1 MKEQFIEIFNDHIKR
16 PGADALLAWLEKSD
30 FFTAPASTRF
40 HLSEPGG
47 LVKHSVHVYERLRE
61 LYSNELARDTDGPV
75 ILSDEDEEKIAICGL
90 LHDICKV
97 GCYKQEPKNQK
108 TYDPEKVKK
117 AQKWQIKHDDLGD
130 FIWETVMVYK
140 FDEDFV
146 YGHGEKSVYIAS
158 AYMKLTREEAVAI
171 RFHMAAWQDGEK
183 QNAGKAFERYSL
195 AVMLHIADLQAT
207 YLDEADQNGK
217 NG

>member
-1 MKEQFIEIFNDHIKR
+1 MAKKE
-16 PGADALLAWLEKSD
+16 
-30 FFTAPASTRF
+30 
-40 HLSEPGG
+40 
-47 LVKHSVHVYERLRE
+47 
-61 LYSNELARDTDGPV
+61 
-75 ILSDEDEEKIAICGL
+75 
-90 LHDICKV
+90 
-97 GCYKQEPKNQK
+97 
-108 TYDPEKVKK
+108 
-117 AQKWQIKHDDLGD
+117 
-130 FIWETVMVYK
+130 
-140 FDEDFV
+140 
-146 YGHGEKSVYIAS
+146 SVYIAS

>member
-16 PGADALLAWLEKSD
+16 PGASSLLAWLEKSD
-30 FFTAPASTRF
+30 FFASPASTCF

-47 LVKHSVHVYERLRE
+47 LAKHSIHVYERLRE
-61 LYSNELARDTDGPV
+61 LYSNELARNTDGPV

-97 GCYKQEPKNQK
+97 GCYKQEPRNQK

-117 AQKWQIKHDDLGD
+117 
-130 FIWETVMVYK
+130 
-140 FDEDFV
+140 
-146 YGHGEKSVYIAS
+146 SVYIAS
-158 AYMKLTREEAVAI
+158 AYIKLTREEAVAI

-207 YLDEADQNGK
+207 YLDEVEQDG
-217 NG
+217 

>member
-16 PGADALLAWLEKSD
+16 PGADALLSWLEKSD

-61 LYSNELARDTDGPV
+61 LYSNELARNTDGPV

-108 TYDPEKVKK
+108 TYDHEKVKK
-117 AQKWQIKHDDLGD
+117 PRSGRSSTTTSATSSGRLSWATSSTRTSFTAMAKR
-130 FIWETVMVYK
+130 
-140 FDEDFV
+140 
-146 YGHGEKSVYIAS
+146 AS
-158 AYMKLTREEAVAI
+158 T
-171 RFHMAAWQDGEK
+171 
-183 QNAGKAFERYSL
+183 SP
-195 AVMLHIADLQAT
+195 LHTLS
-207 YLDEADQNGK
+207 
-217 NG
+217 